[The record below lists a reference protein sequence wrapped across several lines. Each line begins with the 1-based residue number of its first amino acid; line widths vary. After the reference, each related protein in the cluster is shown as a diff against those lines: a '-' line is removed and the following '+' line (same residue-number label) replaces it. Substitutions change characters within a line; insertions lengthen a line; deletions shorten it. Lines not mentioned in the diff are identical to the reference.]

1 MTRAVNR
8 RVRHGNSEL
17 SRGTL
22 GGAHLTVVSDTVENN
37 DGEVDSLGQARYS
50 ALVRQQQNE
59 TRRSNARTVRDSKRV
74 RCEINPVSASCWTVR
89 VELQCRRKMLIW
101 IVSPGTRASQ
111 PVSKPFM
118 RKDLRSSSWRLVQDE
133 FLRRH
138 HPLQPLDPLPSVLP
152 HPLHQAAHPSSRS
165 SPS

>member
-37 DGEVDSLGQARYS
+37 DGEMDSLGQARYS

-74 RCEINPVSASCWTVR
+74 RCEINPASVVCLTVR
-89 VELQCRRKMLIW
+89 GELRCRQKISTW
-101 IVSPGTRASQ
+101 IVSPVT
-111 PVSKPFM
+111 PTN
-118 RKDLRSSSWRLVQDE
+118 
-133 FLRRH
+133 
-138 HPLQPLDPLPSVLP
+138 
-152 HPLHQAAHPSSRS
+152 
-165 SPS
+165 